1 MILSMLDNVKAG
13 FFSSLFFSV
22 NHYIH
27 CKKHNISFK
36 LDSNNWL
43 YKSKNGWTDYFS
55 HEIELKGNNEEDKFF
70 IFKHDDL
77 LGEPTMYEY
86 RDVLLNDIYIYNEE
100 VKKRL
105 EEKKRE
111 LGLINPGTY
120 DSIYIRRGDKLCYE
134 SKYYSTEKYID
145 LLLQKNPNCQ
155 TIFIQSDDYN
165 CFLDLKKYIEDKNFD
180 IKLLTLCHPD
190 EVGVVNYE
198 IDVEEKFDLQCDIIH
213 GDVEHKKYFDKIK
226 DKLQKTKPINK
237 MNPDEIYEHTVNM
250 IIGLD
255 IVRHSRYCILD
266 NQSNVSRFINITHD
280 QLQNVFDIRFPNE
293 HFNMNRTKVPAW
305 P

>member
-1 MILSMLDNVKAG
+1 MILSILDNIKAG
-13 FFSSLFFSV
+13 FFSSLFFSM

-36 LDSNNWL
+36 LDSSNWL
-43 YKSKNGWTDYFS
+43 YKSKNGWTDYFAN
-55 HEIELKGNNEEDKFF
+55 EVELKGNNEEELFF
-70 IFKHDDL
+70 IFKHDQL
-77 LGEPTMYEY
+77 LGEHTMYEY
-86 RDVLLNDIYIYNEE
+86 RDALLNEVFIYNEE
-100 VKKRL
+100 VKKRIK
-105 EEKKRE
+105 EKKEE
-111 LGLINPGTY
+111 LGLITPGTY

-134 SKYYSTEKYID
+134 SKYYSTEQYIK

-155 TIFIQSDDYN
+155 SIFIQSDDYN
-165 CFLDLKKYIEDKNFD
+165 CFLDLKKYVEENNLP
-180 IKLLTLCHPD
+180 IKIMTLCRPH

-198 IDVEEKFDLQCDIIH
+198 INIEDMLDLNCDIIR
-213 GDVEHKKYFDKIK
+213 GDEEHKKYFDKIK

-237 MNPDEIYEHTVNM
+237 MNSEEIYEHTVNM

-255 IVRHSRYCILD
+255 IVRHSCYCILD

-280 QLQNVFDIRFPNE
+280 NLQNVFDIRFPNE
-293 HFNMNRTKVPAW
+293 NFNMNRTKVPAW